1 VSLLGYCWAVEMT
14 RCGNDGKPTAGF
26 PPFPRTLGNRTGGD
40 FHIPT
45 APATVTLSPKQNQ
58 NQRPYGNRGKVE
70 IQSRDFHF
78 PTVPICLRRKEK
90 VTMDCPEEQLISSRL
105 D

>member
-1 VSLLGYCWAVEMT
+1 MT

-45 APATVTLSPKQNQ
+45 APATVTLSPNRTKTKGQ
-58 NQRPYGNRGKVE
+58 YGNRGKE
-70 IQSRDFHF
+70 ELQNQDCHF
-78 PTVPICLRRKEK
+78 PTVAICMRRNEK
-90 VTMDCPEEQLISSRL
+90 VTLDGPEEQLISSRL